1 MYAMIY
7 DYNNYITSNMLHRY
21 DRQEKRQKQVAI
33 LQTLDL
39 FRSKRMS
46 RDKVYITFPWNHSTV
61 EGLTVV
67 QILLRVR
74 SPHAPITPVQGILG

>member
-1 MYAMIY
+1 
-7 DYNNYITSNMLHRY
+7 
-21 DRQEKRQKQVAI
+21 
-33 LQTLDL
+33 
-39 FRSKRMS
+39 MS

-74 SPHAPITPVQGILG
+74 SPHATITPVQGILG

>member
-1 MYAMIY
+1 
-7 DYNNYITSNMLHRY
+7 
-21 DRQEKRQKQVAI
+21 
-33 LQTLDL
+33 
-39 FRSKRMS
+39 MS

-74 SPHAPITPVQGILG
+74 TPHAPITPGRGILGQKKSAKSGKGRRRENTGRRGGRGSGCTGNNGG